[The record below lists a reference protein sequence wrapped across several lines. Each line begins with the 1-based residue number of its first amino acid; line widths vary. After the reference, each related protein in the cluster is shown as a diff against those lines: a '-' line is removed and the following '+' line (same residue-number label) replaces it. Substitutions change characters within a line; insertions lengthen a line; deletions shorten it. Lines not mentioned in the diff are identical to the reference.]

1 MQLEMVRSDAWRREA
16 AEDERR
22 RVEDER
28 RRVEDERRRE
38 ERVAE
43 DERRREERVADDERR
58 REARDAQMLQST
70 MMMALIKSIGLAVP
84 EQKSSKE

>member
-43 DERRREERVADDERR
+43 DERRRE
-58 REARDAQMLQST
+58 ARDAQMLQST